1 VLLIRRGH
9 TLLELLVA
17 LGMGA
22 LVIGLGATIGFRHQ
36 RFHRD
41 VVIAV
46 ERADQI
52 DELVA
57 LMPISLR
64 GIAPGEGDIPA
75 GGARD
80 TSLEFRATIASAVVC
95 DSVGS
100 TALLSPLDA
109 TSRLSSV
116 LMRPEPGDTAWF
128 LDVNSAFETWAPRP
142 IAATFDSSAVCRVG
156 SSTPYGVSPRPSIAL
171 RLLTPPPPSSPVVH
185 VTRPWRY
192 SVYRA
197 SDGRWYLGAKEWNPA
212 LGRFN
217 TIQPVAGP
225 LVSPS
230 AGGLRFQYLDSLG
243 GTLPVVPPDV
253 RAIAAI
259 EAGFRVDST
268 IPGAYAHAT
277 SVRGRATV
285 VIALRNRPR

>member
-1 VLLIRRGH
+1 VIRRGH

-17 LGMGA
+17 LGLGA

-41 VVIAV
+41 VVVAV
-46 ERADQI
+46 ERADEI

-57 LMPISLR
+57 LIPISLR

-80 TSLEFRATIASAVVC
+80 TSLEFRATIASAAVC
-95 DSVGS
+95 DSAGS
-100 TALLSPLDA
+100 AALLAPLEA
-109 TSRLSSV
+109 APRLSSV
-116 LMRPEPGDTAWF
+116 LTRPEPGDTAWF
-128 LDVNSAFETWAPRP
+128 LELNGAIESWVPRR
-142 IAATFDSSAVCRVG
+142 IAATFDSSAVCRMG
-156 SSTPYGVSPRPSIAL
+156 SSAPYGLEPRRSIVL
-171 RLLTPPPPSSPVVH
+171 RLLTPAPESSPVVR

-192 SVYRA
+192 SLYRA
-197 SDGRWYLGAKEWNPA
+197 SDGRWYVGAKEWNPA

-225 LVSPS
+225 LVSAS
-230 AGGLRFQYLDSLG
+230 AGGLRFRYLDSLG
-243 GTLPVVPPDV
+243 AGLPVIPPDV

-268 IPGAYAHAT
+268 IPGAYAHAA

-285 VIALRNRPR
+285 VIGLRNRAR